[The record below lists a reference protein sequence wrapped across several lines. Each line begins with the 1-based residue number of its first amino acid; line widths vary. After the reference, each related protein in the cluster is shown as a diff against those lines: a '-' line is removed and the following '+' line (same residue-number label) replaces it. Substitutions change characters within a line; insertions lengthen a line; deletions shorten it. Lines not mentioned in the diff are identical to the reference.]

1 MAFIKEENE
10 DVKIEDAIRVKQEDT
25 EEPTELM
32 VLKVENQ
39 ELNETEEKH
48 DFVTGEQTRR
58 RRRKRRKRIPTSP
71 GTTTPLVPTFN
82 KSCFI
87 EGIR

>member
-32 VLKVENQ
+32 E
-39 ELNETEEKH
+39 
-48 DFVTGEQTRR
+48 RR

-82 KSCFI
+82 KSCLI